1 MFKPKL
7 IPHTRFMKIST
18 RFICLSGLVL
28 LLASCT
34 HGAKNGEA
42 TTSTT
47 KDSTTTTTAPSSAAN
62 SVITDTT
69 INKDAHNK
77 LNDVALYLAGMK
89 PDSFIAIPAKLQNLP
104 YYKLYSDSMDR
115 GFKHIEEIRL
125 SKMRDWAKTELAPE
139 LAAPKTVFYPFSGPD
154 VLHCVQFY
162 PDADQYIMIALERYG
177 SMPVMEN
184 MDATKTTNTLNA
196 VLKSLE
202 DIFGKSYFITRKMM
216 RDVSNP
222 WNGVT
227 PVASVFLV
235 RAGYAV
241 LDVKYKQLLDDGKTL
256 VEMPNDSMSSVPN
269 ACVEIYFRK
278 NGSKKIQKLVYFKTN
293 LCDDPYEKYGSFK
306 DNKALQTYLNNMPEC
321 YTYLKSASY
330 LMNYKTFATIRNI
343 CLAKSKSILQDDT
356 GIGFQYI
363 DKAKWTI
370 QLYGNYV
377 TPVSDFKG
385 VFQQD
390 LHKAYTD
397 STQVKPLPFSL
408 GYHWANKNTQ
418 NLMKFTRK

>member
-1 MFKPKL
+1 MKKPTQL
-7 IPHTRFMKIST
+7 IS
-18 RFICLSGLVL
+18 LSIMLI
-28 LLASCT
+28 LLASCNN
-34 HGAKNGEA
+34 HAAKNASA
-42 TTSTT
+42 TTA
-47 KDSTTTTTAPSSAAN
+47 KNDSTAAAPSA

-69 INKDAHNK
+69 INKNSHNK

-89 PDSFIAIPAKLQNLP
+89 PDSFIAIPEKLQNLD
-104 YYKLYSDSMDR
+104 YYKLYSDSMNR
-115 GFKHIEEIRL
+115 GFAHIEKIRL
-125 SKMRDWAKTELAPE
+125 SKMRDWAKTEMAPE
-139 LAAPKTVFYPFSGPD
+139 LASPKTVFYPFSGPD

-162 PDADQYIMIALERYG
+162 PDADQYVMIALERYG
-177 SMPVMEN
+177 SLPVMEK
-184 MDATKTTNTLNA
+184 MDATKTTTTLNSI
-196 VLKSLE
+196 LKSLE

-227 PVASVFLV
+227 PVAAVFLV
-235 RAGYAV
+235 RAGYSV
-241 LDVKYKQLLDDGKTL
+241 LDIKYKQLLDDGKTL
-256 VEMPNDSMSSVPN
+256 VEISKDSVSSYRN

-278 NGSKKIQKLVYFKTN
+278 NGASKIQKIVYFKTN
-293 LCDDPYEKYGSFK
+293 LCDDPYEKYGGFK
-306 DNKALQTYLNNMPEC
+306 DNTPLQTYLNNLPEC

-330 LMNYKTFATIRNI
+330 LMNYKTFSAIRNI

-363 DKAKWTI
+363 DKNKWTV

-385 VFQQD
+385 VFQED

-397 STQVKPLPFSL
+397 STHVKPLPFSL

-418 NLMKFTRK
+418 NLMKFVRK

>member
-1 MFKPKL
+1 MFNYTSSKY
-7 IPHTRFMKIST
+7 MKMPI
-18 RFICLSGLVL
+18 RFISLIAIV
-28 LLASCT
+28 LLASCNN
-34 HGAKNGEA
+34 HAAKNSA
-42 TTSTT
+42 VAAKS
-47 KDSTTTTTAPSSAAN
+47 DSTAVAPGETNPSI
-62 SVITDTT
+62 ITDKT
-69 INKDAHNK
+69 INKDSHNK

-89 PDSFIAIPAKLQNLP
+89 PDSFIAIPAALQNLP
-104 YYKLYSDSMDR
+104 YYKLYSDSMNR
-115 GFKHIEEIRL
+115 GFAHIEDIRL
-125 SKMRDWAKTELAPE
+125 SKMRAWAKTEMAPE
-139 LAAPKTVFYPFSGPD
+139 LANPKTVFYPFSGPD

-177 SMPVMEN
+177 SIPVMEN

-196 VLKSLE
+196 ILKSLE
-202 DIFGKSYFITRKMM
+202 DIFGKSYFITHKMM
-216 RDVSNP
+216 RDISNP

-227 PVASVFLV
+227 PVAAAFLV
-235 RAGYAV
+235 RAGYSV
-241 LDVKYKQLLDDGKTL
+241 LDVKYKQLKDDGKTL
-256 VEMPNDSMSSVPN
+256 VEIPNDSLTSVPN

-278 NGSKKIQKLVYFKTN
+278 KGGQKIQKLVYFKTN

-306 DNKALQTYLNNMPEC
+306 DNKGLQAYLNNMPEC

-330 LMNYKTFATIRNI
+330 LMNYGTFSVIRNI

-363 DKAKWTI
+363 DKNKWTI

-385 VFQQD
+385 VFQEN
-390 LHKAYTD
+390 LRKAYSD
-397 STQVKPLPFSL
+397 SLSVKPLPFSL

>member
-1 MFKPKL
+1 MNKTYRL
-7 IPHTRFMKIST
+7 IS
-18 RFICLSGLVL
+18 LSAL
-28 LLASCT
+28 LIILASCSN
-34 HGAKNGEA
+34 HAAKTETVEA
-42 TTSTT
+42 AKTDTTAQAP
-47 KDSTTTTTAPSSAAN
+47 APSSAIYID
-62 SVITDTT
+62 ST
-69 INKDAHNK
+69 INKNAHNK

-89 PDSFIAIPAKLQNLP
+89 PDSFIAIPAKLQNMP
-104 YYKLYSDSMDR
+104 YYKLYSDSMNK
-115 GFKHIEEIRL
+115 GFAHIEKIRL
-125 SKMRDWAKTELAPE
+125 SKMREWAKTEMAPE
-139 LAAPKTVFYPFSGPD
+139 LANPKTVFYPFSGPD
-154 VLHCVQFY
+154 ILHCVQFY

-177 SMPVMEN
+177 SLPVMDK
-184 MDATKTTNTLNA
+184 MDETKTTNTLNST
-196 VLKSLE
+196 LKSLE

-235 RAGYAV
+235 RAGYSI
-241 LDVKYKQLLDDGKTL
+241 LDIKYKQLLDDGKTL
-256 VEMPNDSMSSVPN
+256 VEIPSDSMSRYRNS
-269 ACVEIYFRK
+269 CVEIYFRK
-278 NGSKKIQKLVYFKTN
+278 NGASKIQKIVYFKTN
-293 LCDDPYEKYGSFK
+293 LCDDPYEKMESFK
-306 DNKALQTYLNNMPEC
+306 ANTPLQTYLNNLPEC

-330 LMNYKTFATIRNI
+330 LMNYKSFSAIRDI
-343 CLAKSKSILQDDT
+343 CLRKSKSILQDDT

-385 VFQQD
+385 VFQED

-397 STQVKPLPFSL
+397 SANVKPLPFSL

>member
-1 MFKPKL
+1 
-7 IPHTRFMKIST
+7 MKIPT
-18 RFICLSGLVL
+18 RFICLSLVVL
-28 LLASCT
+28 FASCNN
-34 HGAKNGEA
+34 HAAKNASGTA
-42 TTSTT
+42 NS
-47 KDSTTTTTAPSSAAN
+47 DSTAVAPSETNPAI
-62 SVITDTT
+62 ITDKT
-69 INKDAHNK
+69 INKDSHNK

-89 PDSFIAIPAKLQNLP
+89 PDSFIAIPAALQNLP
-104 YYKLYSDSMDR
+104 YYKLYSDSMNR
-115 GFKHIEEIRL
+115 GFVHIEQIRL
-125 SKMRDWAKTELAPE
+125 SKMREWAKTEMAPE

-184 MDATKTTNTLNA
+184 MDAPKTTNTLNA
-196 VLKSLE
+196 ILKSLE

-235 RAGYAV
+235 RAGYSV
-241 LDVKYKQLLDDGKTL
+241 LDIKYKQLLDDGKTM
-256 VEMPNDSMSSVPN
+256 VEIPNDSLTSVPN

-278 NGSKKIQKLVYFKTN
+278 NGGQKIQKLVYFKTN

-306 DNKALQTYLNNMPEC
+306 DNKGLQTYLNNMPEC

-330 LMNYKTFATIRNI
+330 LMSYGTFSTIRNI

-356 GIGFQYI
+356 GIGWRFV
-363 DKAKWTI
+363 DKTKWNA

-385 VFQQD
+385 VFQED
-390 LHKAYTD
+390 LHKAYSD
-397 STQVKPLPFSL
+397 STKVKPLPFSL

>member
-1 MFKPKL
+1 MKKPYRL
-7 IPHTRFMKIST
+7 
-18 RFICLSGLVL
+18 ICLSGLII
-28 LLASCT
+28 LLASCNN
-34 HGAKNGEA
+34 HAAKNASA
-42 TTSTT
+42 TTA
-47 KDSTTTTTAPSSAAN
+47 KNDTATAAPAV

-69 INKDAHNK
+69 INKNNRNK

-89 PDSFIAIPAKLQNLP
+89 PDSFIAIPEKLQNLE
-104 YYKLYSDSMDR
+104 YYKLYSDSMNR
-115 GFKHIEEIRL
+115 GFAHIEKIRL
-125 SKMRDWAKTELAPE
+125 SKMRDWAKTEMAPE
-139 LAAPKTVFYPFSGPD
+139 LASPKTVFYPFSGPD

-177 SMPVMEN
+177 SLPVMEKMN
-184 MDATKTTNTLNA
+184 AEKTTNTLNSI
-196 VLKSLE
+196 LKSLE

-227 PVASVFLV
+227 PVAAVFLV

-241 LDVKYKQLLDDGKTL
+241 LDIKYKQLLDDGKTL
-256 VEMPNDSMSSVPN
+256 VEISKDSVSSYRN

-278 NGSKKIQKLVYFKTN
+278 NGASKIQKIVYFKTN
-293 LCDDPYEKYGSFK
+293 LCDDAYEKMESFK
-306 DNKALQTYLNNMPEC
+306 ANTPLQTYLNNLPEC

-330 LMNYKTFATIRNI
+330 LMNYKTFSAIRNI

-363 DKAKWTI
+363 DKNKWTV

-385 VFQQD
+385 VFQED

-397 STQVKPLPFSL
+397 STHVKTLPFSL

-418 NLMKFTRK
+418 NLMKFVRK